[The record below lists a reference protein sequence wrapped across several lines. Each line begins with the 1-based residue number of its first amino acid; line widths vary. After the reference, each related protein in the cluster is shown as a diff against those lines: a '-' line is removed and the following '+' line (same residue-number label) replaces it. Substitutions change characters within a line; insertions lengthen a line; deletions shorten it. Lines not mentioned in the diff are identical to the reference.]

1 MTVFRHG
8 VASGDPLQD
17 RVVLWTRISTDDR
30 AAIPVSWWLA
40 RDPEGTDVVAGGE
53 TRATA
58 EADHTVHVDVGGLSS
73 GTRYWYG
80 FEAAGE
86 RSPVGRTLTLPDG
99 HVERLR
105 FAQCSCAKFNSGFFN
120 AYGRIADRDDLAFV
134 LHLGD
139 YIYEASQTPPA
150 SQTPGADI
158 GRPFEPRNECVT
170 LADYRTRYA
179 QYHADPD
186 TRRMHAAHPIIA
198 TVDDHEF
205 ADGAWRGGSDE
216 HKPDRDGSWE
226 DRKAAAFRA
235 RWEWTPSRPP
245 DPADL
250 TRVFRSMR
258 IGDLVELILID
269 TRSRR
274 DQTARFEEMAK
285 PTRSQLGA
293 EQAAWLHEALGRH
306 DTRWIVLGNGSVLS
320 PLWRDGFPD
329 AVLPGLLALKLV
341 HKDGKGPDT
350 DQWDGYPAE
359 RASIVEAIGRR
370 PGDVVVLSGDVH
382 VGIAAELSAD
392 PYGDHRPV
400 AVEFVTSSLTSQ
412 NLDDKMGWQ
421 PRTQSLG
428 IEQELLSGWPHIQWL
443 DLDSH
448 GYVVIEVTPDRV
460 SAQWWFV
467 DSVLESTDGE
477 WRAAE
482 FMAERGRPK
491 LVRVHWEQPAGG
503 G

>member
-1 MTVFRHG
+1 MTAFRHG

-17 RVVLWTRISTDDR
+17 RVVIWTRVSTDDE
-30 AAIPVSWWLA
+30 AGVPVSWWLA
-40 RDPEGTDVVAGGE
+40 CDPAGIDVVAGGE
-53 TRATA
+53 TRAAA
-58 EADHTVHVDVGGLSS
+58 EADHTVHVDVTGLEA

-99 HVERLR
+99 HVEHLR

-120 AYGRIADRDDLAFV
+120 AYGRIADRDDLSFV

-170 LADYRTRYA
+170 LADYRTRYG
-179 QYHADPD
+179 QYHADAD
-186 TRRMHAAHPIIA
+186 AQRMHAAHPIIA

-216 HKPDRDGSWE
+216 HKPDRDGPWE

-245 DPADL
+245 DPEDL
-250 TRVFRSMR
+250 TRVYRSMR
-258 IGDLVELILID
+258 IGDLAELILVD

-274 DQTARFEEMAK
+274 DEPARFAEMAN

-293 EQAAWLHEALGRH
+293 EQAAWLNDGLTHSG
-306 DTRWIVLGNGSVLS
+306 TRWIVLGNGSVLS
-320 PLWRDGFPD
+320 PLWRDGLPD
-329 AVLPGLLALKLV
+329 SVLPGLLALKLI
-341 HKDGKGPDT
+341 HRDGTGPDT

-359 RASIVEAIGRR
+359 RASIVEAIARR

-382 VGIAAELSAD
+382 VGVASELSAD
-392 PYGDHRPV
+392 PFGDHRPV

-421 PRTQSLG
+421 PRTQSLAV
-428 IEQELLSGWPHIQWL
+428 EQELLSRWPHIGWL

-448 GYVVIEVTPDRV
+448 GYVVIDVTPDRV
-460 SAQWWFV
+460 RAQWWV
-467 DSVLESTDGE
+467 VEAVLRSTDGE
-477 WRAAE
+477 SCAAE
-482 FMAERGRPK
+482 FIAERGRPK
-491 LVRVHWEQPAGG
+491 LVRVQREAGK
-503 G
+503 